1 MRHRAPTIR
10 EQLRKLLE
18 SRALLTATRV
28 ATDLDQYVVLTLA
41 PRAAVRFRDRSGSA
55 IWESRVYLVQP
66 PSFGIGTQP
75 HYAALDTD
83 RDAALFRHETLLRRL
98 ECGSFAQE
106 TSREILRAIRPFVA
120 HAAQL
125 LRNGDPDA
133 AVIVL
138 EAALHTA
145 GRLDLVRRFLHLYAE
160 IFLMR
165 ALAMEKANVTGAA
178 AAYREFIAL
187 HAEHPLHHSETLRA
201 VAQAR
206 EAIER
211 LTPTPAGTRSHA
223 QGRGPSADS
232 TTATGTQ

>member
-1 MRHRAPTIR
+1 MRHRVPTIR

-18 SRALLTATRV
+18 SRALLAATRV
-28 ATDLDQYVVLTLA
+28 ATDVDQYVVLTLA
-41 PRAAVRFRDRSGSA
+41 PRTAVRFRDRSGSA

-75 HYAALDTD
+75 HYAVLDTD

-98 ECGSFAQE
+98 EGGNFAQE
-106 TSREILRAIRPFVA
+106 TSREILQAIRPSVA
-120 HAAQL
+120 HATQL

-133 AVIVL
+133 AVTVL
-138 EAALHTA
+138 EAALQAA
-145 GRLDLVRRFLHLYAE
+145 GHLDFVRRFLHLYAE
-160 IFLMR
+160 VFLMR
-165 ALAMEKANVTGAA
+165 ALAIEMSDTVAA
-178 AAYREFIAL
+178 TAAYRELLAL
-187 HAEHPLHHSETLRA
+187 HAEYPLHHQEALRA

-223 QGRGPSADS
+223 QGEGPSADS
-232 TTATGTQ
+232 TTAT